1 KAEAIQAVSIETE
14 AANQRW
20 MECQLQRNTL
30 NALVENTR
38 NTLKRLL
45 NFREDGLQRIT
56 QTSSDIDEN
65 RRNISAGA
73 LKISVDEN
81 SLKQYYEQIQAIEVE
96 LSSHQHEYDAMEQ
109 EIADSSSMLGSI
121 NQEREKTLQEIRL
134 LELEISRMTLKQDN
148 IQSRLTETYHQPFA
162 EIRGEAAA
170 TADTEEQLSSVDME
184 NELIRLRAK
193 IVKIDLNQAID
204 DLHKLIHKI
213 NRVTQERF
221 METFNAINEKIQE
234 IFPRLFEGGTAQ
246 LILTDP
252 NKPLETGVE
261 FMIQPPGK
269 KLTRISLLSGG
280 EKALSAIA
288 FIFSIFLIKPAA
300 FCLMDE
306 IDAPLDESNV
316 FRFNNLLKLIG
327 KNSQIVMITHN
338 KHSMSFA
345 DTLLGITMEQ
355 KGVSKVVTVNLE
367 KQGAG

>member
-1 KAEAIQAVSIETE
+1 
-14 AANQRW
+14 
-20 MECQLQRNTL
+20 
-30 NALVENTR
+30 
-38 NTLKRLL
+38 
-45 NFREDGLQRIT
+45 
-56 QTSSDIDEN
+56 
-65 RRNISAGA
+65 
-73 LKISVDEN
+73 
-81 SLKQYYEQIQAIEVE
+81 
-96 LSSHQHEYDAMEQ
+96 MEQ

-170 TADTEEQLSSVDME
+170 AIADTEEQLSSEDME
-184 NELIRLRAK
+184 TELIRLRAK
-193 IVKIDLNQAID
+193 IAKIGDVNLEAISEYEALKTLFDFLETQRQDLNQAID

-288 FIFSIFLIKPAA
+288 FIYCQWI
-300 FCLMDE
+300 
-306 IDAPLDESNV
+306 
-316 FRFNNLLKLIG
+316 
-327 KNSQIVMITHN
+327 
-338 KHSMSFA
+338 
-345 DTLLGITMEQ
+345 
-355 KGVSKVVTVNLE
+355 
-367 KQGAG
+367 